1 MLVKTK
7 TLMQFHNAPGI
18 QIRFIILFLLSRYNM
33 KELWTAK
40 FICHLRYAFGIE
52 MDPDVVLIL
61 YLYYVLHSCYALES
75 KYCSHFLL
83 FWTFLDDLCGCSL
96 LIFSELTTL
105 KEWRHEMR

>member
-7 TLMQFHNAPGI
+7 TLMQFHNALGI

-33 KELWTAK
+33 KKLWTAK

-61 YLYYVLHSCYALES
+61 YLYYVLHSCYALNRN
-75 KYCSHFLL
+75 
-83 FWTFLDDLCGCSL
+83 TAV
-96 LIFSELTTL
+96 IFFFFGHYL
-105 KEWRHEMR
+105 MICVDAVC